1 MKKYLSCLGASLVAI
16 AALSSCNKELTD
28 PNEGIKGGIPFEIC
42 ASVAETRTTIDE
54 AFKTTWVV
62 EGTADQIN
70 LYHKEASAAEY
81 VYDNAFSAQ
90 TVDGKF
96 SGELT
101 SALETGKEYQ
111 WLAKYPYNSYLTTPA
126 KGYSYIGS
134 RSDGTQSQEGLN
146 NSAHLSGY
154 YMPLVGKGT
163 SLGTASPTIIMEHA
177 SSVLEINVANNT
189 EETLDVTSIT
199 FTAPE
204 SIIGQFVID
213 YTGETTTYT
222 EQKYASAVASL
233 SVTDGTIA
241 PGASG
246 KFYIAIKPFTVS
258 SGALKVAVNGYE
270 KEIEI
275 SNKTVFAAGNIKK
288 INFNYNYNKTPEV
301 FSLVKT
307 DNAFEDGGK
316 YVLAFKNGTDD
327 TYYFISNAGTSNNLS
342 KSALTVTDGD
352 IKNPDAAYV
361 FTATADGSG
370 FKLANSASKYIC
382 NTSSTT
388 LNTNN
393 ATASTWY
400 PSFISASK
408 TYKLSASSATGRYI
422 SFGSNATDVKAY
434 ANSNFK
440 DQIANKAALAQYSGA
455 ISVFKLGYSVS
466 LDPSILAD
474 NVTGVSARGLST
486 VELTC
491 SVENPVDGLS
501 LSATCDGTVVTEAE
515 VIDGVV
521 VYTVA
526 QNKGEV
532 RDGYIT
538 LTYGDVTKV
547 VKVSQLAP
555 VFTVSRTEVELDA
568 AANSSSTI
576 TVTSDFDW
584 MSDASEG
591 AGFTSTPTTCEWTTE
606 NPFTDGK
613 TTVTITANAPN
624 ASEEGTKTLGTLT
637 FTNLSTE
644 ETLVVTV
651 TQKTSFVAPS
661 TGTTIST
668 TISNYISSH
677 PGISVSSGSTI
688 NSIVKT
694 LTLDSNITVSAVG
707 TGNTGS
713 FWGTS
718 PNNDWRIYSKSGDE
732 GTVTISASNSKTITS
747 IKVTFSTSKGGGLKL
762 NGTALTSG
770 TAETVNTSSVSLSV
784 PYSSGSTGQ
793 ARITAIEVTYE

>member
-111 WLAKYPYNSYLTTPA
+111 WLAKYPYDSYLTTPA

-134 RSDGTQSQEGLN
+134 RSDGTQSQTGLN
-146 NSAHLSGY
+146 STAHLSGY
-154 YMPLVGKGT
+154 YMPLVGKGA
-163 SLGTASPTIIMEHA
+163 SVGTATPTITMKHA
-177 SSVLEINVANNT
+177 SSVLEINVSNSTKEA
-189 EETLDVTSIT
+189 LDVTSIT

-258 SGALKVAVNGYE
+258 SGVLKVAVNGYE

-288 INFNYNYNKTPEV
+288 INFNYNKTPEV

-327 TYYFISNAGTSNNLS
+327 TYYFISNAGSSNNLS
-342 KSALTVTDGD
+342 KGALTVTDGD

-370 FKLANSASKYIC
+370 FKLANSVSKYIY
-382 NTSSTT
+382 NSGSNTT

-393 ATASTWY
+393 NTASTWY

-408 TYKLSASSATGRYI
+408 TYKLSQGPTTGRYI
-422 SFGSNATDVKAY
+422 SYGTSETDVKGY
-434 ANSNFK
+434 SNSNFK
-440 DQIANKAALAQYSGA
+440 DQIANKAALVQYSGA

-486 VELTC
+486 VMLTC

-501 LSATCDGTVVTEAE
+501 LSATCDGTVVTEAV
-515 VIDGVV
+515 VIDDAV

-526 QNKGEV
+526 QNKGEA

-591 AGFTSTPTTCEWTTE
+591 AGFTYDPTVCEWT
-606 NPFTDGK
+606 DASYASAKGK
-613 TTVTITANAPN
+613 ITVTITASAKN

-637 FTNLSTE
+637 FTNMETS

-651 TQKTSFVAPS
+651 KQKSSAIVSGEALPFSFDSGKNDITSNMTQSGLGSDYKSAPKLKFDTANDYLTVKIAS
-661 TGTTIST
+661 AASSISILLKQNGTGTTAEF
-668 TISNYISSH
+668 TIYGSIDGTNYTSIQVFSVN
-677 PGISVSSGSTI
+677 PGNGNTMTATVTEPI
-688 NSIVKT
+688 NSAYRYIKFEYT
-694 LTLDSNITVSAVG
+694 TKPSSTNIAA
-707 TGNTGS
+707 GS
-713 FWGTS
+713 
-718 PNNDWRIYSKSGDE
+718 I
-732 GTVTISASNSKTITS
+732 S
-747 IKVTFSTSKGGGLKL
+747 IK
-762 NGTALTSG
+762 
-770 TAETVNTSSVSLSV
+770 
-784 PYSSGSTGQ
+784 
-793 ARITAIEVTYE
+793 